1 MARINHK
8 WKKFMAVGCS
18 HGYWADPT
26 ALEAVL
32 KFKKAWK
39 PDMAIHLGDYMD
51 ETPWRAGAGD
61 VDNLHNLNLDIEMG
75 LDFLTRFEPNLLF
88 NGNHDIRVWEALDK
102 GDAIR
107 RAKAEDVIQSIHRIL
122 PKHTEFVESY
132 NIMSP
137 SVRTIGD
144 TQFLHG
150 VMYSENAVRDHAA
163 HFGKCVFAHLHKV
176 AIAPANRLDSPSGYC
191 VGYLGD
197 INKFSYAVRR
207 RAISQWSQGF
217 AWGEYSDK
225 ECIVYLNERN
235 REGEW
240 HLPNV

>member
-39 PDMAIHLGDYMD
+39 PETAIHLGDYMD
-51 ETPWRAGAGD
+51 DTPWRAGAGAKDNAEDMELD
-61 VDNLHNLNLDIEMG
+61 VAAGI
-75 LDFLTRFEPNLLF
+75 DFLAKFEPTLLF
-88 NGNHDIRVWEALDK
+88 NGNHDIRLWESLACHDS
-102 GDAIR
+102 IR
-107 RAKAEDVIQSIHRIL
+107 RQAANSNVKRIKAVLSKR
-122 PKHTEFVESY
+122 TEFVEEYS
-132 NIMSP
+132 IKKAA
-137 SVRTIGD
+137 VRTIAD
-144 TQFLHG
+144 TNFLHG
-150 VMYSENAVRDHAA
+150 VMYSENGVRDHAA

-176 AIAPANRLDSPSGYC
+176 AIAPASRMDSPTAYC

-197 INKFSYAVRR
+197 INKFDYASRR
-207 RAISQWSQGF
+207 RAVSQWSQGF

-225 ECIVYLNERN
+225 ECIITLCERQK
-235 REGEW
+235 EGEW
-240 HLPNV
+240 RFPV